1 MKEKIAKITEIKDSI
16 EPQDDLD
23 KANAL
28 IDQLMTRNYDLE
40 EELENEGEK
49 LAHLQE
55 KYDELKETMG
65 SNKKL

>member
-55 KYDELKETMG
+55 KYDELKDTMA

>member
-16 EPQDDLD
+16 KPQDNLD

-28 IDQLMTRNYDLE
+28 IDQLMTQNYDLE

>member
-40 EELENEGEK
+40 EELENEVEK
-49 LAHLQE
+49 LTHLQE